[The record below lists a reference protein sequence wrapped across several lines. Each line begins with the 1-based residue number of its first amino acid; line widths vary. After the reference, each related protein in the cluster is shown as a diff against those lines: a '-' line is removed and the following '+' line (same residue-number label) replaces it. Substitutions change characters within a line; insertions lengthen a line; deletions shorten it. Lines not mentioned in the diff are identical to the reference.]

1 MIDNQSVSQLM
12 KLPVADRIK
21 LMEIIFQS
29 LKNDLANVQEKSNN
43 TEEKKPEL
51 FKVRHFDLGKDLHV
65 DRDEIYSE
73 RI

>member
-1 MIDNQSVSQLM
+1 MIDSQSVSQMM
-12 KLPVADRIK
+12 KLPVAERIK

-29 LKNDLANVQEKSNN
+29 LKSDLAKAQQKNKNK
-43 TEEKKPEL
+43 EERKPEL
-51 FKVRHFDLGKDLHV
+51 FKVRQFDLGKDIHV